1 MLQDCHEIGGLGN
14 RPLARRLGVG
24 LVREAVISSIDNL
37 QLYDED
43 LQVSKAD
50 GPSARGEVTR
60 LLASWQSGDRSAS
73 DELLP
78 LVYDELRRLAASY
91 LRRERQGHTLQA
103 TALVHEAYMRLVGP
117 GLEGATVDNRR
128 HFFAI
133 AAKAMRR
140 VLVDYARR
148 RATQRRE
155 GERNQV
161 PIEEVGALGAGP
173 DFEILALH
181 DALVRLHEYH
191 PRQAQ
196 VVELRYFGGLGN
208 DEVAEVLG
216 VSRAT
221 VERDWQVARLLL
233 HRDLRSGDEA

>member
-1 MLQDCHEIGGLGN
+1 M
-14 RPLARRLGVG
+14 
-24 LVREAVISSIDNL
+24 
-37 QLYDED
+37 
-43 LQVSKAD
+43 
-50 GPSARGEVTR
+50 TR
-60 LLASWQSGDRSAS
+60 LLASWQSGDRAAP
-73 DELLP
+73 DALLP
-78 LVYDELRRLAASY
+78 MVYDELRRLAASY

-148 RATQRRE
+148 RSAQRRE
-155 GERNQV
+155 GERNAV
-161 PIEEVGALGAGP
+161 PIEEVASLGADP

-181 DALVRLHEYH
+181 DALERLHEHH
-191 PRQAQ
+191 PRQAE

-233 HRDLRSGDEA
+233 HRDLSGGGGA